1 MTGHLKVSGAWKD
14 LVSAHCKVDGSWKN
28 IVSGW
33 GKNNGVWEQ
42 IYSTDSG
49 YGFVAVDI
57 AINTADPVARCTY
70 PETITV
76 NGVSVPNSCYGFT
89 PASGANGSFAMNS
102 WDGHP
107 LIAGIKP
114 VSKNESTWKDL
125 GTNASSWAS
134 NGSSEDYFTEFPFNW
149 LSITNDG
156 SKIRIIFSD
165 KNTQPDSNFQCY
177 AHAKG
182 CDDYENSDI
191 ESAVSSVS
199 RKSIMAS
206 NGNSYFAN
214 AFHIGCFQASGST
227 SAIYSKKATTT
238 LTDVEYANYWKAANA
253 RGTDYDCM
261 SFQQWTYL
269 QALFVLLYKSTNSQ
283 VAHSYGLVNASNS
296 TDTGNAGLS
305 TTSYGMAGATSSARN
320 AFFWIHDIWGNM
332 YQFIGGAW
340 DRAGSSSK
348 LYYWLP
354 RQANSRAF
362 KNGWTAASVNAT
374 QASLG
379 TDTGLTGSTTF
390 EYIRTVAGT
399 NKGGFCP
406 TSQSGGS
413 ATTYFTD
420 YGCVG
425 YEPSLA
431 RFPCVG
437 GRYYNDADAA
447 GIFFCYVFIDT
458 TLSSSRFGSRL
469 SYRGG
474 RT

>member
-1 MTGHLKVSGAWKD
+1 MTGHVRVNGAWKD
-14 LVSAHCKVDGSWKN
+14 VASAHCKVGGSWKN

-42 IYSTDSG
+42 IYSSGSG
-49 YGFVAVDI
+49 YGFAAVDI
-57 AINTADPVARCTY
+57 AIDTADPVARCTY

-89 PASGANGSFAMNS
+89 PASGASGSFAMNS
-102 WDGHP
+102 WDGHL

-114 VSKNESTWKDL
+114 VSKNGSTWKDL
-125 GTNASSWAS
+125 GTNASSWAP

-165 KNTQPDSNFQCY
+165 KNTQPDFNFQCY

-182 CDDYENSDI
+182 CDSYTNDQI
-191 ESAVSSVS
+191 ESAMPSVNRS
-199 RKSIMAS
+199 AVMDS
-206 NGNSYFAN
+206 NENSYFAN
-214 AFHIGCFQASGST
+214 AFHVGCFQASGST
-227 SAIYSKKATTT
+227 SAIYSKKATTA
-238 LTDVEYANYWKAANA
+238 LTDTKYAYYWQAANA
-253 RGTDYDCM
+253 RGDDYDCM

-269 QALFVLLYKSTNSQ
+269 QALFILLYRSTNSQ
-283 VAHSYGLVNASNS
+283 VAHSYGLTGGSK
-296 TDTGNAGLS
+296 DDGNAGLD
-305 TTSYGMAGATSSARN
+305 TTTYGMAGYTTSARN
-320 AFFWIHDIWGNM
+320 AFFWIHDLWGNK

-340 DRAGSSSK
+340 NRAGSSSK

-362 KNGWTAASVNAT
+362 ANGWTATSMRAT
-374 QASLG
+374 QTSLG
-379 TDTGLTGSTTF
+379 TDTGLTGSDSGN
-390 EYIRTVAGT
+390 YIKTVAGT
-399 NKGGFCP
+399 NKSGFCP

-413 ATTYFTD
+413 ASTYFAD
-420 YGCVG
+420 YGTVK
-425 YEPSLA
+425 YYSSYA
-431 RFPCVG
+431 AFPIVG
-437 GRYYNDADAA
+437 GHYGDTDRV
-447 GIFFCYVFIDT
+447 GVFLCYVNT
-458 TLSSSRFGSRL
+458 ASNRLHPYYGSRL